1 MVHIE
6 CKGTDHKSDF
16 DAFKSIVRYTIKS
29 DFHLTRLIFLIII
42 FRERYTEGQKQL
54 RAGEKWIRNTL
65 SPLLGLDCNYSG
77 FVCFPNIQNK
87 RVLEEAG
94 LTETELKVKIMNYFY
109 HYIMLTSYILS
120 KNILKSFCNR
130 RSRSMS
136 SPGPVRVSQR
146 ISENL

>member
-6 CKGTDHKSDF
+6 CKGTDHKPDF

-77 FVCFPNIQNK
+77 FVCFPNIPDK

-94 LTETELKVKIMNYFY
+94 LTETELKVKNYKLFEPLY
-109 HYIMLTSYILS
+109 YADIFSTSFYILLLLETFNAYIIYFS
-120 KNILKSFCNR
+120 NQYYSI
-130 RSRSMS
+130 
-136 SPGPVRVSQR
+136 
-146 ISENL
+146 